1 MTAPGPKPAYDL
13 TGHLNALAASLAGS
27 GLVARPLPRRRH
39 PCLRVTNPQA
49 TQMSEIIY
57 AACSRDGRAWFW
69 WSWGERIDAIDNEP
83 QVAARIVKV
92 LS

>member
-1 MTAPGPKPAYDL
+1 MTAPGPKSANDL
-13 TGHLNALAASLAGS
+13 TGHLNALAASLAES
-27 GLVARPLPRRRH
+27 GLVTKPLSRSTH

-49 TQMSEIIY
+49 AQMSETIY

-69 WSWGERIDAIDNEP
+69 WSWGERIDVIDNAS
-83 QVAARIVKV
+83 QVAARIIKV